1 MFKSFIFT
9 VFCALTLFADMAW
22 CQSAPPAAANA
33 DEIQVLIDVSGSM
46 KQNDPDNLR
55 IEASRLLIDL
65 LPDHARAAIWLFAEK
80 TAVLTASDAVD
91 QAWKQQAVKATANI
105 HSRGL
110 YTHIEDALQT
120 VLSQGFT
127 GNGNKHLILLT
138 DGFVDISK
146 DIMESADSRE
156 RILSELISKLRQ
168 QNIQVQTVAL
178 SDQAD
183 KELLEK
189 LAFETGGWA
198 ETARSAEQ
206 LQRLFLKMAQKAAP
220 KDTLPL
226 TDNQFSVDSEIHEF
240 SVLVFKKPR
249 AAPTQLLAPDGKKLS
264 KQSLGANVSWLESQA
279 YDLITV
285 KQPLIGEW
293 RLIAEADPDN
303 QVMIVTDLKLQLSE
317 IPNFVGE
324 GESVEIKA
332 HFTDQDK
339 LISRADFLSMLDLQL
354 SQDQLA
360 PVKMPGLSAE
370 PGFYGLSVGH
380 LSLGKHLLRIVADG
394 KTFKREIVAEI
405 QVVATPIVVEKQV
418 DAAQRQVSFK
428 LIPDLAL
435 LDPAG
440 MVVNAVINQAGQE
453 PRMLAATE
461 KDGVWTLDLAGLP
474 PAATTQVNFNV
485 MAKDRNGKPL
495 EPAIQPLTI
504 DDSWFQTHAAE
515 PEHTPK
521 SETDSAAESTGAAAP
536 GHEQSLAVHEI
547 NWILVGAILL
557 AINLVLAVGGFF
569 IHRLVKQNQNQ
580 QHQQLLERLS

>member
-22 CQSAPPAAANA
+22 CQVAPAAANA

-55 IEASRLLIDL
+55 SEASRLLIDL
-65 LPDHARAAIWLFAEK
+65 LPEHAKVAIWLFAEK

-120 VLSQGFT
+120 VLSQGFS
-127 GNGNKHLILLT
+127 GEGNKHLILLT

-156 RILSELISKLRQ
+156 RILSELIPKLRQ
-168 QNIQVQTVAL
+168 KNIQVQTVAL

-226 TDNQFSVDSEIHEF
+226 TDNQFSVDSGIHEF

-264 KQSLGANVSWLESQA
+264 KQVLGANVSWLESQA

-285 KQPLIGEW
+285 KQPLSGEW
-293 RLIAEADPDN
+293 RLIAETDPDN

-317 IPNFVGE
+317 IPHFVGE
-324 GESVEIKA
+324 NQSVEIKA

-339 LISRADFLSMLDLQL
+339 LISRADFLSMLDLQV
-354 SQDQLA
+354 SQDQQASVNMPALA
-360 PVKMPGLSAE
+360 AE
-370 PGFYGLSVGH
+370 PGFYGLNIGH
-380 LSLGKHLLRIVADG
+380 LTLGKHLLRIVADG
-394 KTFKREIVAEI
+394 KTFKREIVAEV
-405 QVVATPIVVEKQV
+405 QVVATAVVVEKQV
-418 DAAQRQVSFK
+418 DATLRQVSLK
-428 LIPDLAL
+428 LVPDLAL

-453 PRMLAATE
+453 PRRVAAIE

-474 PAATTQVNFNV
+474 PAVETRVNFNV
-485 MAKDRNGKPL
+485 MAKDRTGKPL
-495 EPAIQPLTI
+495 APVIQPLTI

-515 PEHTPK
+515 PEHT
-521 SETDSAAESTGAAAP
+521 SDSKADVTAEANAAAAA
-536 GHEQSLAVHEI
+536 GHEQSPAPQEI
-547 NWILVGAILL
+547 NWLLVGGILL
-557 AINLVLAVGGFF
+557 AINLVLAIGGFF
-569 IHRLVKQNQNQ
+569 IHRLIKQNQNQ